1 MAYQR
6 TPYVESKR
14 AEARQRL
21 VEAAVGLVEQG
32 GWREVQMSAV
42 AAAAGLSTGA
52 VYLHFPSKTQLLIE
66 VYQVQA
72 GAELRVVSGIVAQP
86 VPATERLEAA
96 VNAFAQRAMSNRRLA
111 YAMVLEPTENEVE
124 EERLRFH
131 AEFIAQF
138 RRILDDGVAHG
149 EFVIADTQ
157 VAAAC
162 IFGGITES
170 LMNPLGTV
178 ARAAAAKSAAARS
191 RDAAELVSGVM
202 AFCFHG
208 VGKPAPAR
216 RQPARSGPAPA
227 RPARKTKA

>member
-21 VEAAVGLVEQG
+21 VQAAVELIEQG
-32 GWREVQMSAV
+32 GWREVQMSTV

-52 VYLHFPSKTQLLIE
+52 VYLHFPSKTQLLVE
-66 VYQVQA
+66 VYQTQA
-72 GAELRVVSGIVAQP
+72 GAELRVVADIVAQP
-86 VPATERLEAA
+86 VPASERLAAA
-96 VNAFAQRAMSNRRLA
+96 VNTFAQRAMSNRRLA
-111 YAMVLEPTENEVE
+111 YAMVLEPTELDVE

-131 AEFIAQF
+131 AEFIVQF
-138 RRILDDGVAHG
+138 RRILDDGVAGG
-149 EFVIADTQ
+149 EFVIADTA

-170 LMNPLGTV
+170 LMSPLGS
-178 ARAAAAKSAAARS
+178 AGRAAASKGAAARS
-191 RDAAELVSGVM
+191 RDAAAVVDGVM

-216 RQPARSGPAPA
+216 RTTAARSVGASKPAA
-227 RPARKTKA
+227 RNRR